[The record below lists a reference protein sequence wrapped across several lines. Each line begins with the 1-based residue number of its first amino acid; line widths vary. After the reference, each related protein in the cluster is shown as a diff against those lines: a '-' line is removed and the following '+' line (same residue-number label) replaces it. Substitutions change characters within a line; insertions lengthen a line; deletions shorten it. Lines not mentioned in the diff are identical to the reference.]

1 MILLNK
7 TSCNHKVYKGQ
18 IALGDTKFKFIFSS
32 TGSNLNYS
40 WYTDPP
46 SYSSKEE
53 YRLDWS
59 KGGEGFFFPIMLKS
73 KFWKI
78 NTLQYYWLTFI
89 SSSIQTDAH
98 TFLSIASVANNFPS
112 GENAKDM
119 GNVLHWKNFKKRI
132 FIKWFLTPNSSP
144 WNAKRAMHS
153 PTCTYRVHWAC
164 YKFSSLANLPV
175 CTDAPHP

>member
-59 KGGEGFFFPIMLKS
+59 KGGEGSFFPIMLKS

-78 NTLQYYWLTFI
+78 NTLKYY
-89 SSSIQTDAH
+89 
-98 TFLSIASVANNFPS
+98 
-112 GENAKDM
+112 
-119 GNVLHWKNFKKRI
+119 
-132 FIKWFLTPNSSP
+132 
-144 WNAKRAMHS
+144 
-153 PTCTYRVHWAC
+153 
-164 YKFSSLANLPV
+164 
-175 CTDAPHP
+175 

>member
-1 MILLNK
+1 MILVNR
-7 TSCNHKVYKGQ
+7 TPWNHKVYSGQ

-32 TGSNLNYS
+32 TDSNLNYS

-59 KGGEGFFFPIMLKS
+59 KGGEGFFFFRIMFKS

-78 NTLQYYWLTFI
+78 NKLLQYYWLTFI

-119 GNVLHWKNFKKRI
+119 GNVLHWKNLK
-132 FIKWFLTPNSSP
+132 NVSS
-144 WNAKRAMHS
+144 
-153 PTCTYRVHWAC
+153 
-164 YKFSSLANLPV
+164 
-175 CTDAPHP
+175 

>member
-59 KGGEGFFFPIMLKS
+59 KGGEGFLFS
-73 KFWKI
+73 DYVEVKI
-78 NTLQYYWLTFI
+78 LEDKYAQVLLAHFYFI
-89 SSSIQTDAH
+89 
-98 TFLSIASVANNFPS
+98 
-112 GENAKDM
+112 
-119 GNVLHWKNFKKRI
+119 
-132 FIKWFLTPNSSP
+132 
-144 WNAKRAMHS
+144 
-153 PTCTYRVHWAC
+153 
-164 YKFSSLANLPV
+164 
-175 CTDAPHP
+175 

>member
-1 MILLNK
+1 MILVNK
-7 TSCNHKVYKGQ
+7 TSWSHKVYRGK

-32 TGSNLNYS
+32 TVSNLNYS
-40 WYTDPP
+40 WYADPA

-53 YRLDWS
+53 HRLDWR
-59 KGGEGFFFPIMLKS
+59 KEGGEGIMFKS

-78 NTLQYYWLTFI
+78 NELYYYWLTFI

-119 GNVLHWKNFKKRI
+119 GNVLHWKNLKQCI
-132 FIKWFLTPNSSP
+132 FIKWFFTLNSSP
-144 WNAKRAMHS
+144 WNAKKSHAFTHM
-153 PTCTYRVHWAC
+153 YM
-164 YKFSSLANLPV
+164 
-175 CTDAPHP
+175 